1 MHTVYSRVECTVYLV
16 RTLSQSQQSRS
27 RSDPITRSINF
38 DSSITAPNGRSTIIR
53 KPFLAAISAET
64 QPHPDPVID
73 FYFWLRPRFYP
84 PETPVSIPV
93 SIAQSLRRRSRT
105 AISLFLRFFLSL
117 FLSFLSFLF
126 LPLEQICR
134 SIRLTRSRIWQ

>member
-53 KPFLAAISAET
+53 KPSLAAISAET

-93 SIAQSLRRRSRT
+93 SIAQSLRRRSR
-105 AISLFLRFFLSL
+105 ISLFLRFFLSL